1 VFDEIH
7 APDILEELP
16 QEKFKGFLEEASPD
30 VPALPPTPS
39 SHGVVAPPPA
49 TTFTAAPPAPQ
60 LVVEDP
66 TPPPLETLISAADFE
81 AVAKKTLTSKT
92 WAFYS
97 SAATDLITHGKN
109 KELVRR
115 IMIRPRILRD
125 VSKIDF
131 TTNIL
136 GFDSSAPFFIS
147 PAAMAKLVHP
157 EGEIALSRAVTNEN
171 IIQCVRTQTLTLQTT
186 EY

>member
-1 VFDEIH
+1 M
-7 APDILEELP
+7 
-16 QEKFKGFLEEASPD
+16 EEASPD
-30 VPALPPTPS
+30 VPASPPTPS
-39 SHGVVAPPPA
+39 EHGVIAPPA
-49 TTFTAAPPAPQ
+49 TTLAATPAPATLPAPQ
-60 LVVEDP
+60 VIEDP

-81 AVAKKTLTSKT
+81 AVAKKALTPKT

-125 VSKIDF
+125 VTNIDH

-157 EGEIALSRAVTNEN
+157 DGEIAMSRAVANEN
-171 IIQCVRTQTLTLQTT
+171 IIQCVSGVLAFQRRTLRYTMHFSYTHISTDLK
-186 EY
+186 